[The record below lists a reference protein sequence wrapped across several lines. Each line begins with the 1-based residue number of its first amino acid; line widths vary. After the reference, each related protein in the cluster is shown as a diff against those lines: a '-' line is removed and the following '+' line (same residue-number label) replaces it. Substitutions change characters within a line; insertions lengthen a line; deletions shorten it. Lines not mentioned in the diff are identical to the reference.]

1 MYVDF
6 YRLTGRPFQ
15 LTPDPRF
22 YFDSRSHKKAMAYLT
37 YGLNQGEGFIIV
49 TGDIG
54 AGKSTLVAHLLGQL
68 DTERIV
74 AGKLVTTQI
83 EADDTLRMVASAFGI
98 PQENRDKATLL
109 RAIEDF
115 LMASHEAGR
124 RVLLIV
130 DEVQN
135 LPPSSL
141 EELRMLSNF
150 QVAEKPV
157 LQCYLLG
164 QPQFLKTLASRD
176 LEQLRQRVI
185 ASYHL
190 GPLGAEETRGYIQ
203 HRLATVGWDDD
214 PAFSQDAYR
223 RIYDYTKGVPRRIN
237 TLCSRLLLFGFLDE
251 RHEFDGAVV
260 DEVVK
265 DLNAEVSHAIETGEA
280 PDDQGEAAEAA
291 APTKAAG
298 AATPAAYARALNGEL
313 APLLKRIEVLER
325 YVRAHDRTIK
335 RALEI
340 AARYLEG
347 NEDEAAVD
355 RRQ

>member
-6 YRLTGRPFQ
+6 YRLKGRPFQ

-68 DTERIV
+68 DDEKII
-74 AGKLVTTQI
+74 AAKLVTTQI
-83 EADDTLRMVASAFGI
+83 DADDTLRMVASAFGI

-109 RAIEDF
+109 RELEAF
-115 LMASHEAGR
+115 LGASHEAGK
-124 RVLLIV
+124 RVLLLI

-135 LPPSSL
+135 FPMASL

-150 QVAEKPV
+150 QVGEKAV

-164 QPQFLKTLASRD
+164 QPQFLKTLANPD
-176 LEQLRQRVI
+176 MEQLRQRVI

-190 GPLGAEETRGYIQ
+190 KPIGTEETRAYIQ
-203 HRLATVGWDDD
+203 HRLRLVGWDND
-214 PAFSQDAYR
+214 PAFTDEGYR
-223 RIYDYTKGVPRRIN
+223 KIHDHTGGVPRRIN
-237 TLCSRLLLFGFLDE
+237 TLCSRLLLFGFLEE
-251 RHEFDGAVV
+251 RHEIDGDAV
-260 DEVVK
+260 DEVVM
-265 DLNAEVSHAIETGEA
+265 DLADEMAEKLGAEGRATE
-280 PDDQGEAAEAA
+280 DDATVDDAMVAER
-291 APTKAAG
+291 
-298 AATPAAYARALNGEL
+298 PARKSNGPALNGEFGDL
-313 APLLKRIEVLER
+313 QRRVDVLEK
-325 YVRAHDRTIK
+325 YVRAHERTIK

-340 AARYLEG
+340 AARYLEKDG
-347 NEDEAAVD
+347 EEADSRAV
-355 RRQ
+355 RRK